1 MENGWQESGIK
12 TGIFYNLLP
21 SEERQD
27 KGVLNIFPEAI
38 VCSKRNINI
47 IDSDSGWKKTIALNI
62 MAECNACFFLE

>member
-1 MENGWQESGIK
+1 MGGRSQVSKQE
-12 TGIFYNLLP
+12 FVYNLLP
-21 SEERQD
+21 NEERQD
-27 KGVLNIFPEAI
+27 KGVFNIFPEAI